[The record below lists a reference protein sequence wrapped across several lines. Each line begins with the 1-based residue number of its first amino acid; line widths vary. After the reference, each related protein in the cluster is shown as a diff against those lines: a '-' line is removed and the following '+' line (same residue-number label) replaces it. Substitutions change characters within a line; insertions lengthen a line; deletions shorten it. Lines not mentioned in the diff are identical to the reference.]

1 MANLN
6 STVYATIQATNGEYV
21 ELGLLTIY
29 LPGETLR
36 LVNNTE
42 DIISRGNTFTRFPFQ
57 FELPNDDGETLPRMK
72 LTIQNMDDRII
83 HGIRELTSP
92 LSMLLEIVST
102 SDLDFVIVS
111 VDQMILKA
119 VGYNS
124 LVIEGTVEVN
134 SVLSR
139 AFPGDRYTPVQFPGL
154 FA

>member
-6 STVYATIQATNGEYV
+6 STTYATIQATNSEYV
-21 ELGLLTIY
+21 ELGLLTLY

-36 LVNNTE
+36 LVNNTV
-42 DIISRGNTFTRFPFQ
+42 DVVSRGNTYTRFPFQ
-57 FELPNDDGETLPRMK
+57 FELPNDDGETVPKMK

-83 HGIRELTSP
+83 QGVRELTSP

-102 SDLDFVIVS
+102 VDPDFVIVS
-111 VDQMILKA
+111 VDHMELKS

-134 SVLSR
+134 SILSR
-139 AFPGDRYTPVQFPGL
+139 AFPSDRYTGVQFPAL